1 MLNTL
6 RFNIIEVG
14 FLFFGYYQSGDVYF
28 WILSRWVFYLWILSG
43 WEQLFL
49 YHWGGI
55 YFGHFW
61 TFGSYFFSIS
71 WVGSVA
77 IFLFLTW
84 WICETCDLIL
94 SMGGIFSCHFY
105 CSQPFK
111 LHLLYNNLIDKVRT
125 FVTHFPDCTSLL
137 IPGRTVRNDHL
148 MLMYSHWLFTISSR
162 GSKWAFRDVWKKGIF
177 LFFLI
182 FLNGSSLISLES
194 RRSWWTTPR
203 GWSAT

>member
-1 MLNTL
+1 MTAGTTWHSAAMLNTL

-14 FLFFGYYQSGDVYF
+14 FLFLGYYQSGDVYF
-28 WILSRWVFYLWILSG
+28 WILWRWDFYLWILSG

-77 IFLFLTW
+77 VLLFLTASHD
-84 WICETCDLIL
+84 ESVKHASDLIL

-105 CSQPFK
+105 LLQPFK

-148 MLMYSHWLFTISSR
+148 MLMYSHWLFTISSLEAQNEPSEMFEKR
-162 GSKWAFRDVWKKGIF
+162 H
-177 LFFLI
+177 LLI
-182 FLNGSSLISLES
+182 F
-194 RRSWWTTPR
+194 
-203 GWSAT
+203 